1 MFNFINSLL
10 KKFEKLTLVRKLI
23 IALVI
28 FFIIKCC
35 MDIAIYTN
43 TPKPYEG
50 FSNPK
55 ELIYFYMN
63 GCGHCKTFS
72 PVWDEFASNYNGD
85 LKLNKYET
93 NEAGSMIEKYKIQG
107 FPTVLLIDEKGN
119 KKEFEGDRT
128 VQGLEFFVSN

>member
-1 MFNFINSLL
+1 MLNFIKSLL
-10 KKFEKLTLVRKLI
+10 KKLEKLSLVRKLI
-23 IALVI
+23 IVLVI
-28 FFIIKCC
+28 FFIIKCG
-35 MDIAIYTN
+35 MDVTIYTN

-72 PVWDEFASNYNGD
+72 PVWDEFTSNYNGD

-128 VQGLEFFVSN
+128 IQGLEFFVSN

>member
-1 MFNFINSLL
+1 
-10 KKFEKLTLVRKLI
+10 
-23 IALVI
+23 
-28 FFIIKCC
+28 
-35 MDIAIYTN
+35 MDITISYS
-43 TPKPYEG
+43 TPKPYEA

-72 PVWDEFASNYNGD
+72 PVWDEFVNNYTGT

-93 NEAGSMIEKYKIQG
+93 KEAGGLIQKYGIQG
-107 FPTVLLIDEKGN
+107 FPTVILIDEQGN

-128 VQGLEFFVSN
+128 VQGLEAFVSN

>member
-1 MFNFINSLL
+1 
-10 KKFEKLTLVRKLI
+10 
-23 IALVI
+23 
-28 FFIIKCC
+28 
-35 MDIAIYTN
+35 
-43 TPKPYEG
+43 
-50 FSNPK
+50 
-55 ELIYFYMN
+55 MN

-72 PVWDEFASNYNGD
+72 PVWDEFTSNYNGD

-128 VQGLEFFVSN
+128 IQGLEFFVSN

>member
-1 MFNFINSLL
+1 MLNFIKSLL
-10 KKFEKLTLVRKLI
+10 KKLEKLSLVRKLI
-23 IALVI
+23 IVLVI
-28 FFIIKCC
+28 FFIIKCG
-35 MDIAIYTN
+35 MDVTIYTN
-43 TPKPYEG
+43 TPKAYEG

-128 VQGLEFFVSN
+128 IQGLEFFVSN